1 MSLRDDIEDRLRIE
15 FAPEDLEVGD
25 DSLQHAGH
33 AGAKDGGHY
42 AVLVVAERFRGCS
55 LLERH
60 RLVYDA
66 LTPLRKN
73 IHALSIRALVPGEI

>member
-25 DSLQHAGH
+25 DSLHHVGH

-42 AVLVVAERFRGCS
+42 AVLIVAERFRGYS
-55 LLERH
+55 LLDRH
-60 RLVYDA
+60 RLIYDVLA
-66 LTPLRKN
+66 PLRQN
-73 IHALSIRALVPGEI
+73 IHALSIRALAPGEI